1 MQSIKLQERSSNP
14 GRQAPTADDIN
25 AAKQRIQVA
34 MEKACQLFDD
44 LGGIDYLAVMFQAD
58 PLSAEFTF
66 RDNFFDMDRKIL
78 GKTFENIDDFVSPLD
93 VEKKKGKRAIPT
105 QVNSVR

>member
-1 MQSIKLQERSSNP
+1 MQSIKLQKRSSNP

-44 LGGIDYLAVMFQAD
+44 LGGIAQVGTFGTCHRRIAKKIAPISRFQYNM
-58 PLSAEFTF
+58 L
-66 RDNFFDMDRKIL
+66 I
-78 GKTFENIDDFVSPLD
+78 
-93 VEKKKGKRAIPT
+93 
-105 QVNSVR
+105 